1 VRRTK
6 IRARIVGDPLA
17 AEYFVSGFTIER
29 SPGLIHIAWRS
40 GGATL
45 RIALAPDEVQQLAAA
60 VALIG
65 DPLLH

>member
-1 VRRTK
+1 
-6 IRARIVGDPLA
+6 LA